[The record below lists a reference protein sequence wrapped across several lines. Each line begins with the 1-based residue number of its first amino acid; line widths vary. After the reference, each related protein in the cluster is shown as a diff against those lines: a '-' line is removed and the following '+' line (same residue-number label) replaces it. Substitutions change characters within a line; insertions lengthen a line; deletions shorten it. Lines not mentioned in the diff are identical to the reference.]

1 MPLIIHQKDQL
12 KLKYR
17 LIVLYSHAGDINPSS
32 SSAHSA
38 PWQAR
43 ERSSSERKGKLHLVQ
58 SASLYVNCK
67 SGNAN
72 MRVLVGSLS
81 LLASNSFI
89 PRPLVRRR
97 LLRPPLQASCM
108 ACIYR
113 TGVWGWESIW
123 GMQQFIST
131 DKSGD
136 CEGVMRVG
144 SVSILEPE
152 FGRW

>member
-17 LIVLYSHAGDINPSS
+17 LTVLHSHAGDINPS

-43 ERSSSERKGKLHLVQ
+43 ERSSSERKGKLHLTQ
-58 SASLYVNCK
+58 SASLYVNYK
-67 SGNAN
+67 SNNAN
-72 MRVLVGSLS
+72 LRVLVGSLS
-81 LLASNSFI
+81 LFASNSFI
-89 PRPLVRRR
+89 PGPLVRRR

-108 ACIYR
+108 ACINR
-113 TGVWGWESIW
+113 TGVWGWESIRRV
-123 GMQQFIST
+123 QQFISM

-136 CEGVMRVG
+136 CEGAMRVG
-144 SVSILEPE
+144 SVPILEPE
-152 FGRW
+152 FRG